1 MRQKRPYSMKNLKTE
16 LWLRARAYDVL
27 CIRDGLGGWHAGR
40 AAFRADRRLKRGAL
54 RRECELRIRRIL
66 HHAFRTSPYYATTW
80 KEVGF
85 NPNAADITQELI
97 RLPFLTKQVIRDR
110 KAQLISREYSR
121 RELKQSLTGGTTGA
135 QTSFYLD
142 DVCATRRL
150 GRQWGALELCGYQ
163 PGMRRGLLWGV
174 HSDFASHEAPATLRK
189 TFRTFAAGDAVM
201 GCTIMDAAGMRD
213 YHRRLS
219 SFKPQVLYGYPSAL
233 EQLAQFIADE
243 SLERI
248 TVEALITTAERLTE
262 STRSKLEESFGGQV
276 FNLYCTRE
284 YGCVAHEC
292 HVHKGLHLDTGSV
305 YVEIVADGVT
315 VPPGQLGEIAI
326 TDLMNRGMP
335 FIRSRTGDL
344 GILSPEPCPCG
355 SPFPLLKSLQGRET
369 DVVHLPNG
377 SKLAGM
383 MLTDLFIDMPGV
395 RYMQFVQKTI
405 DELDVA
411 MVATPEF
418 TADVERAAVEEIRAL
433 VGPQMKI
440 SLQRVSEIPRSK
452 NSGKLQEVI
461 SLLSVVRDR

>member
-1 MRQKRPYSMKNLKTE
+1 MKNPE
-16 LWLRARAYDVL
+16 MEIWLRARAYDLL
-27 CIRDGLGGWHAGR
+27 CVRDGVGGWQAGR
-40 AAFRADRRLKRGAL
+40 ATFRTDRSLERMALKR
-54 RRECELRIRRIL
+54 ECDSRIRRIL
-66 HHAFRTSPYYATTW
+66 RHAFHTSPYYATSW

-85 NPNAADITQELI
+85 NPDAPDIREELT
-97 RLPFLTKQVIRDR
+97 RLPFLTKQVIRER
-110 KAQLISREYSR
+110 KAQLISSEYSAHR
-121 RELKQSLTGGTTGA
+121 LKQSLTGGTTGA

-142 DVCATRRL
+142 SACAIQRL
-150 GRQWGALELCGYQ
+150 GRQWGALELCGYR

-174 HSDFASHEAPATLRK
+174 HSDFATHDAPATLRN

-213 YHRRLS
+213 YHRRLCG
-219 SFKPQVLYGYPSAL
+219 FKPQVLYGYPSAL
-233 EQLAQFIADE
+233 DQLAQFIAEE

-248 TVEALITTAERLTE
+248 TVRTIITTAERLTE
-262 STRSKLEESFGGQV
+262 STRSKLEQSFGGQV

-284 YGCVAHEC
+284 HGCVAHEC
-292 HVHKGLHLDTGSV
+292 HLHKGLHLDTGSV
-305 YVEIVADGVT
+305 YVEIVADGVP
-315 VPPGQLGEIAI
+315 VPPGQPGDIAI

-344 GILSPEPCPCG
+344 GILSPEPCSCG

-405 DELDVA
+405 DQLDVA

-418 TADVERAAVEEIRAL
+418 TQDVERAAVAEIRTL

-440 SLQRVSEIPRSK
+440 SLHRVAEIPRSK
-452 NSGKLQEVI
+452 NSGKWQEVI
-461 SLLSVVRDR
+461 SLVSAVRER